1 MSPRPTAR
9 SYPEVEVL
17 SSHSPDRQSGG
28 SKQTKALKMAKKSM
42 LKAKRS
48 AKEDQKPT
56 ALEALLQT
64 LTKAKEEAIAP
75 QRKKARVTKQEQP
88 QTADAEAA
96 AESETEQEE
105 TDQMRDTDE
114 GGAAATSPSALD
126 GSAGENLGEPCW
138 EEMTRREKK
147 HWKSRKGR

>member
-114 GGAAATSPSALD
+114 GGARHQPTKEQKATYPPGYENWPS
-126 GSAGENLGEPCW
+126 
-138 EEMTRREKK
+138 
-147 HWKSRKGR
+147 SRKSHWRQRRKDN

>member
-1 MSPRPTAR
+1 
-9 SYPEVEVL
+9 
-17 SSHSPDRQSGG
+17 
-28 SKQTKALKMAKKSM
+28 MAKKSM

-96 AESETEQEE
+96 AESETDQEE
-105 TDQMRDTDE
+105 MDQMRE
-114 GGAAATSPSALD
+114 GTEEKSEANWALM
-126 GSAGENLGEPCW
+126 SQSQRHTW
-138 EEMTRREKK
+138 SRTKK
-147 HWKSRKGR
+147 RHHAKK